1 MKNRRLIPAALLCI
15 LCVGATCWVTPQA
28 QAVWIWTPQTH
39 KWVNPKTAPKDTPR
53 TQFEWALSFFESAD
67 YVRAAKEF
75 LSLVRFYPRSETAPE
90 AQYLAGVSYELQE
103 KLGEA
108 FVAYKKVVEIY
119 PFSSRFKDAIE
130 REFAIAEM
138 FFSGKRLKIIGPVSF
153 PSLDKAVEIYQHV
166 VAQAPYGDYGAISQY
181 RLGECYDRQG
191 LFEEGSRAF
200 QKVISDYP
208 TAALVSEAKYNVA
221 FCSYRLSL
229 KPSYDQSATDEAIS
243 WFESFIQTHPESTM
257 IPQAKAALEKLRG
270 FKAQGLIQV
279 AAFYEMQ
286 KKPQS
291 AAVYYQQVVD
301 KYPDTPE
308 AAKAIAKLAE
318 MESGA
323 KKK

>member
-1 MKNRRLIPAALLCI
+1 MKNHRLIPATFLCI
-15 LCVGATCWVTPQA
+15 LCVDATCWVTPQA

-75 LSLVRFYPRSETAPE
+75 LSLVRFYPRSEAAPE

-108 FVAYKKVVEIY
+108 FVVYKKVVEIY

-181 RLGECYDRQG
+181 RLGECYVRQG

-243 WFESFIQTHPESTM
+243 WFEGFIQTHPESTM
-257 IPQAKAALEKLRG
+257 IPQAMAAL
-270 FKAQGLIQV
+270 
-279 AAFYEMQ
+279 
-286 KKPQS
+286 
-291 AAVYYQQVVD
+291 
-301 KYPDTPE
+301 
-308 AAKAIAKLAE
+308 
-318 MESGA
+318 
-323 KKK
+323 